1 VAALTVLLDLAGVF
15 KVIASTRSKLSILSR
30 ANLLDVS
37 NILVEVNRLSI
48 GLRLVSVL
56 NTSTAT
62 MILTNLTQTTT
73 PKSSGHLSTLPLLII
88 LTLSMD
94 ITVLILV
101 RVKVLTYPP
110 MNYLVVMDHHTVM
123 DFLVDLSADI

>member
-1 VAALTVLLDLAGVF
+1 MSNGDFSKRTGGSSHRPSGFGWGLQGYREHQEQALDPQPCEP
-15 KVIASTRSKLSILSR
+15 SR
-30 ANLLDVS
+30 
-37 NILVEVNRLSI
+37 RQQHF
-48 GLRLVSVL
+48 RRR
-56 NTSTAT
+56 
-62 MILTNLTQTTT
+62 ILTNLTQTTT
-73 PKSSGHLSTLPLLII
+73 PKSSGHLSTLSLLII